1 MNDERRTRPGHTAM
15 SAALH
20 ELIEALDRRVPA
32 ITRAGEARIREQ
44 AAELRAEA
52 TLRILAIAEADA
64 EAERRARTDPADVLV
79 TGDGMPAPAG
89 GTREQEMS

>member
-1 MNDERRTRPGHTAM
+1 MSDERRTRPGHTAM

-52 TLRILAIAEADA
+52 TLRILALTEADA
-64 EAERRARTDPADVLV
+64 EAERRRTDPADVLA
-79 TGDGMPAPAG
+79 TGDGTAAPAG